1 MNYKELNKNQ
11 KDRMKQIS
19 DHSYTMEWENPEFMD
34 YLLGGLPRIR
44 KTQYD
49 KYVTGELN
57 KLERAMSTYD
67 SFLSDMEKFLKEI
80 ENIIALIQ
88 KKHDSWYGLN
98 TYELGIY
105 LRIQRFCLISGE
117 GGIGK
122 SYFVKCFEEQLEQKN
137 IEHLCIYGKFEKDTS
152 RIDIDEIINA
162 SEKGFVFIC
171 DAINEMSETGQQS
184 LLNILKQL
192 KNNPRIRIVISYR
205 SNSMD
210 EMVLRQYQELSE
222 YEYKFPGVSFE
233 SALAEILKLS
243 VPDVYLYEDILYSN
257 NALLLSM
264 LCNVL
269 SSEKIVDETENGVA
283 SVTYILEHYIKMTMG
298 KVFKNNI
305 PCQGIDIWRDTKRV
319 AKWMYM
325 NGEKQIDEKS
335 LLAVINTGENYLS
348 SMLQMRFM
356 DGYERDGEKQYYFV
370 IDSLTDFLIARSL
383 FEDIRGKDYKQ
394 QVDTIK
400 NKMDTLYGLDEALI
414 IAIFDNLSP
423 DYGKIKK
430 LLMDTELMESLDF
443 RTLVKVHF
451 KHNNI
456 KLFQENFRP
465 VEHSE
470 LLTAMGG
477 FTDKPFNCSNYLF
490 DYYCENRGRITELSN
505 VLAGYHFQNEIKNR
519 LKNVLYFTT
528 LNDRTDRRDE
538 EAFCFALLCCAA
550 PNKDVRCL
558 AMKLLYEVV
567 SKNDGYIEKL
577 ISEYDK
583 ILDLYIK
590 EAVIYVLSQMHQ
602 GNKTIIVF
610 YNKIICS
617 YENLSAKSIRRI
629 ATYLGN
635 PYAFIMWDRK
645 DLYKYN
651 KNAQVSDYL
660 SDILFFVDLMNKD
673 FFSFRYWGKDRI
685 DMHTKFLAND
695 KFEIK
700 RINDYLTNK
709 YACVCGGECSG
720 WIAFED
726 RIMPE
731 IESMAKIET
740 IDMNSFLQCF
750 EQVFR
755 YVFEYYGTSADRKS
769 MNMREEDF
777 NHSVYMKCVDIATGL
792 YYGSLMCNH
801 YTNRFAT
808 YNNYQNS
815 IGYEVYDPLE
825 YGEDVIITA
834 PIPTFQD
841 HIERLGDYVI
851 NAIEQPLSRDINW
864 VKDVDMTRR
873 NILHL
878 IETVNV
884 KKQEWVLIAGRI
896 SLYEEGKYDTKW
908 RDTYDIW
915 CCSSDKE
922 TISNVGN
929 ARYLT
934 IELEEYLGELK
945 SYPENNKKPWLCKR
959 VKNIASQSEIFEETS
974 LVLPPS
980 EIIRFF
986 NLELNVSDLSWE
998 TQDKEKIIL
1007 CNNNRNSYYR
1017 DPIGGTVFMRK
1028 DYYDKYVQSHCIKYF
1043 AFTERFIPETGYAE
1057 ETSLHFEITNGQI
1070 IKEIRND
1077 GGHSGYSRVSN
1088 PLCDN
1093 CPHTNVIESCQ
1104 NESSEYN
1111 IGWLKDMLKEY
1122 GIEDDSDLMENEEML
1137 FIYYPKCTTCQK
1149 AKKWLDEHNIE
1160 YIERHI
1166 VDVNPTYDELKE
1178 WYGKSGLP
1186 LKNFFN
1192 TSGILYKELQH
1203 KDKLHTMS
1211 EEEQLRLLAKNGMLV
1226 KRPLVVN
1233 GDIVLVGFKEVEWD
1247 EKLNC

>member
-1 MNYKELNKNQ
+1 MKYKELNKNQ

-19 DHSYTMEWENPEFMD
+19 SHSYTMEWENPEFMG

-44 KTQYD
+44 KTQED
-49 KYVTGELN
+49 KDVAGELI
-57 KLERAMSTYD
+57 KLERVMSTYD
-67 SFLSDMEKFLKEI
+67 SFLSQKEKFLNEI
-80 ENIIALIQ
+80 KNIIALIQ
-88 KKHDSWYGLN
+88 ENNDSWYGLN
-98 TYELGIY
+98 IYEIERY
-105 LRIQRFCLISGE
+105 LKIHDFCLISGE

-122 SYFVKCFEEQLEQKN
+122 SFFIKCFEEQLEKN
-137 IEHLCIYGKFEKDTS
+137 CTEHLCLYGKFEKDTS
-152 RIDIDEIINA
+152 RIDINEIINA

-171 DAINEMSETGQQS
+171 DAINEMSEAGQQS

-192 KNNPRIRIVISYR
+192 KNNPRIRIVITYR
-205 SNSMD
+205 TNSMD
-210 EMVLRQYQELSE
+210 EMILQQYQELSE

-233 SALAEILKLS
+233 SALDEILKLS

-264 LCNVL
+264 LCDVL

-283 SVTYILEHYIKMTMG
+283 SVTFILEHYIKTTIG

-305 PCQGIDIWRDTKRV
+305 SCQGIDIWKDTKRV

-335 LLAVINTGENYLS
+335 LLSVINTGNNYLP
-348 SMLQMRFM
+348 SMIQMGFM
-356 DGYERDGEKQYYFV
+356 DGYERNGEKRYYFV

-383 FEDIRGKDYKQ
+383 FEDISGKDYQK

-400 NKMDTLYGLDEALI
+400 TKMDTLYSLDEALI
-414 IAIFDNLSP
+414 IAIFDTLSP
-423 DYGKIKK
+423 DYKEIKK
-430 LLMDTELMESLDF
+430 LLMDTELMGRLGF
-443 RTLVKVHF
+443 RTLVKIHF

-465 VEHSE
+465 VEHSG
-470 LLTAMGG
+470 LLIAMGG

-490 DYYCENRGRITELSN
+490 EYYCEERERITELSN
-505 VLAGYHFQNEIKNR
+505 VLAGYHYQNEIKNR

-528 LNDRTDRRDE
+528 LNDRADRRDE
-538 EAFCFALLCCAA
+538 EAFYFALLCCAA

-567 SKNDGYIEKL
+567 SKNDGYIDKL

-583 ILDLYIK
+583 IIDLYIQ
-590 EAVIYVLSQMHQ
+590 EAVIYVLSQMYQ
-602 GNKTIIVF
+602 SNETIIDF
-610 YNKIICS
+610 YNEIIS
-617 YENLSAKSIRRI
+617 SHENLTAKSIRRI
-629 ATYLGN
+629 ATYLGD
-635 PYAFIMWDRK
+635 PYAFIAWNRK
-645 DLYKYN
+645 DLYKYSQ
-651 KNAQVSDYL
+651 NALVSDYL
-660 SDILFFVDLMNKD
+660 SDILFAVDLMNKD
-673 FFSFRYWGKDRI
+673 FLPFRYWGKDHI
-685 DMHTKFLAND
+685 DMYTRFLANE
-695 KFEIK
+695 KYEIK
-700 RINDYLTNK
+700 RINDYLKNK

-720 WIAFED
+720 WMAFEN

-731 IESMAKIET
+731 IEPMAEIET
-740 IDMNSFLQCF
+740 VDMNSFLQCF
-750 EQVFR
+750 EHVFR
-755 YVFEYYGTSADRKS
+755 YIFEYYGTSADRKS
-769 MNMREEDF
+769 INMREEDF

-801 YTNRFAT
+801 YTNQFAT
-808 YNNYQNS
+808 YNNNQNS

-841 HIERLGDYVI
+841 YIERLGDYVI
-851 NAIEQPLSRDINW
+851 NALEQPLPRDINW
-864 VKDVDMTRR
+864 VKDVELTRR
-873 NILHL
+873 NVLHL
-878 IETVNV
+878 IETVKV
-884 KKQEWVLIAGRI
+884 KKQEWVLLAGRV
-896 SLYEEGKYDTKW
+896 SLHEEGKHDTKW

-922 TISNVGN
+922 TINDDGN

-945 SYPENNKKPWLCKR
+945 AYSENKAKSWLCKSI
-959 VKNIASQSEIFEETS
+959 KNIASQSEIFEETS

-980 EIIRFF
+980 DIIRYF

-998 TQDKEKIIL
+998 TEDKEKIIL

-1017 DPIGGTVFMRK
+1017 DLIGGTVFIRK

-1057 ETSLHFEITNGQI
+1057 ETSLHFEIKDGQI

-1077 GGHSGYSRVSN
+1077 GGCGGWNRVSN

-1093 CPHTNVIESCQ
+1093 CPHTNVVETNQ
-1104 NESSEYN
+1104 NESSEYDME
-1111 IGWLKDMLKEY
+1111 WLKNMLKEY
-1122 GIEDDSDLMENEEML
+1122 GIDDEVDLIGDEEML
-1137 FIYYPKCTTCQK
+1137 FICYPKCSTCQK

-1160 YIERHI
+1160 YTERHI
-1166 VDVNPTYDELKE
+1166 VNDNPTYDELKD
-1178 WYGKSGLP
+1178 WYSKSGLP
-1186 LKNFFN
+1186 LKKFFN
-1192 TSGILYKELQH
+1192 TSGLLYKEMQL
-1203 KDKLHTMS
+1203 KDKLPTMS
-1211 EEEQLRLLAKNGMLV
+1211 EEEQLQLLATNGMLV
-1226 KRPLVVN
+1226 KRPLIVK
-1233 GDIVLVGFKEVEWD
+1233 GDTVLVGFKEAEWI
-1247 EKLNC
+1247 EKLN